1 MNAHLT
7 LITSSNPVRL
17 TKQFLVEDGKLVKQG
32 AGQMVEGHANVI
44 EAATPNAL
52 VAILSEL

>member
-32 AGQMVEGHANVI
+32 AG
-44 EAATPNAL
+44 
-52 VAILSEL
+52 